1 MEIAQLKAVL
11 CPQSATAARA
21 LAEAKASEQRA
32 EQLHAS
38 AEQKE
43 QASVAQSL
51 SVNRE
56 RLQLATETRDITQLR
71 QEAEQQAAEVSR
83 TVFLHPLEQT
93 SKDSFSAGQGEI
105 AKAGGRHCQA
115 QTAAGAHDPRL
126 PCLQLEA
133 VTNCVLAG
141 VA

>member
-56 RLQLATETRDITQLR
+56 TLR
-71 QEAEQQAAEVSR
+71 SCGKR
-83 TVFLHPLEQT
+83 R
-93 SKDSFSAGQGEI
+93 SS
-105 AKAGGRHCQA
+105 
-115 QTAAGAHDPRL
+115 RL
-126 PCLQLEA
+126 PR
-133 VTNCVLAG
+133 
-141 VA
+141 

>member
-83 TVFLHPLEQT
+83 TVFLHPVGTNEQ
-93 SKDSFSAGQGEI
+93 GQFLC
-105 AKAGGRHCQA
+105 R
-115 QTAAGAHDPRL
+115 PRRDRKSWRKTL
-126 PCLQLEA
+126 PSSNGSWCA
-133 VTNCVLAG
+133 RPSGCPASSWRP
-141 VA
+141 

>member
-1 MEIAQLKAVL
+1 M
-11 CPQSATAARA
+11 
-21 LAEAKASEQRA
+21 AEAKASEQRA

-83 TVFLHPLEQT
+83 TVFLHPVGNKRARTVSLQAKARSQKLEE
-93 SKDSFSAGQGEI
+93 DI
-105 AKAGGRHCQA
+105 AKLKRQLVR
-115 QTAAGAHDPRL
+115 TTLRL
-126 PCLQLEA
+126 PCLQP
-133 VTNCVLAG
+133 
-141 VA
+141 